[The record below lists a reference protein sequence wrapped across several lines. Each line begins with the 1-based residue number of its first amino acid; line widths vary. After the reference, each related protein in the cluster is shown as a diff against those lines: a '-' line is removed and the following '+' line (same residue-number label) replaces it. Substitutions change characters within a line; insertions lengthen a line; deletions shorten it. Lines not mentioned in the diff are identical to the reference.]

1 MYHVLI
7 YSFEG
12 RYEGSPEY
20 DFTEPRIGEVH
31 KCILFVLQEEEACDF
46 PRAKEEIRRFG
57 FSGIANLRGK
67 PILVESLNTDQG
79 KKFVSYYEETVA
91 EGSSLAWYPNT

>member
-20 DFTEPRIGEVH
+20 DFAAPIVGEVH
-31 KCILFVLQEEEACDF
+31 KCILFVLQEAEACDF
-46 PRAKEEIRRFG
+46 SRAKEEIRRFG
-57 FSGIANLRGK
+57 FSVIANLRGK

-79 KKFVSYYEETVA
+79 KKFVPYYEEAVA
-91 EGSSLAWYPNT
+91 KSSSLTWYPNT